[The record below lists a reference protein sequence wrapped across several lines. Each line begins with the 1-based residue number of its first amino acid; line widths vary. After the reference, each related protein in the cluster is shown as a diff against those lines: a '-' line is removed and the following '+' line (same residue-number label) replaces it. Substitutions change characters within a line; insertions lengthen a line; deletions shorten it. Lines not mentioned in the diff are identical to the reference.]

1 MIVFPAIDILDG
13 QAVRLYQGD
22 YQQKTVYEDNPLRA
36 AQRFEMDG
44 ATHLHLVDLDG
55 AKEGLTR
62 NFDTITRVV
71 RESGL
76 FVQLGGG
83 IRDMQSA
90 QKYLNCGVGRII
102 LGTAAVEDPGFLK
115 EAVQAFGDKLAVGV
129 DIRDSQVATKGWTH
143 TSTLGMEDLL
153 DSLSELGVA
162 TLIATDI
169 SRDGAMRGTN
179 LSLYAQITRQWGF
192 QVIASGGV
200 TTLKDVEALNDLD
213 LYGVIIGRA
222 LYTGD
227 IALTDALEVVK

>member
-36 AQRFEMDG
+36 AQRFEIDG

-129 DIRDSQVATKGWTH
+129 DIRDGQVATKGWTH

>member
-153 DSLSELGVA
+153 DSLSELGVV

>member
-1 MIVFPAIDILDG
+1 MIVFPAIDILGG

-22 YQQKTVYEDNPLRA
+22 YQQKTVYEDDPLRA

-55 AKEGLTR
+55 AKEGTTR
-62 NFDTITRVV
+62 NFDVIARVV

-83 IRDMQSA
+83 IRDMNSA
-90 QKYLNCGVGRII
+90 QKYLDCGVGRII

-115 EAVQAFGDKLAVGV
+115 EAVKAFKDKLAVGV
-129 DIRDSQVATKGWTH
+129 DIRDGQVATKGWTE
-143 TSTLGMEDLL
+143 TSTLGMDDLL
-153 DSLSELGVA
+153 ESLSDLGVT

-227 IALTDALEVVK
+227 IALTAALEVVK

>member
-1 MIVFPAIDILDG
+1 MIVFPAIDILGG

-22 YQQKTVYEDNPLRA
+22 YQQKTVYEDDPLRA

-55 AKEGLTR
+55 AKEGTTR
-62 NFDTITRVV
+62 NYDVIARVV

-83 IRDMQSA
+83 IRDMNSA
-90 QKYLNCGVGRII
+90 QKYLDCGVGRII

-115 EAVQAFGDKLAVGV
+115 EAVKAFKDKLAVGV
-129 DIRDSQVATKGWTH
+129 DIRDGQVATKGWTE
-143 TSTLGMEDLL
+143 TSTLGMDDLL
-153 DSLSELGVA
+153 ESLSDLGVT

-227 IALTDALEVVK
+227 IALTAALEVVK

>member
-1 MIVFPAIDILDG
+1 MILYPAIDILQG

-22 YQQKTVYEDNPLRA
+22 YEQKTVYDEDPLRVAKQFEA
-36 AQRFEMDG
+36 AG
-44 ATHLHLVDLDG
+44 ATHVHLVDLDG
-55 AKEGLTR
+55 AREGR
-62 NFDTITRVV
+62 VHNYEVV
-71 RESGL
+71 RRIVRGTGL

-83 IRDMQSA
+83 IRDMQTA
-90 QKYLNCGVGRII
+90 EGYLDSGVRRII
-102 LGTAAVEDPGFLK
+102 LGTAAVENQPFLQ
-115 EAVQAFGDKLAVGV
+115 EAVRTWGWHVAVGV
-129 DIRDSQVATKGWTH
+129 VILDGRVATKGWTEL
-143 TSTLGMEDLL
+143 SDMGMEDML
-153 DSLSELGVA
+153 DALSDMGVQ

-227 IALTDALEVVK
+227 IALTAALEVVK

>member
-36 AQRFEMDG
+36 AQRFEIDG

-90 QKYLNCGVGRII
+90 QKYLSCGVGRII

-129 DIRDSQVATKGWTH
+129 DIRDGQVATKGWTH

>member
-1 MIVFPAIDILDG
+1 
-13 QAVRLYQGD
+13 
-22 YQQKTVYEDNPLRA
+22 
-36 AQRFEMDG
+36 MDG

-55 AKEGLTR
+55 AKEGTTR
-62 NFDTITRVV
+62 NYDVIARVV

-83 IRDMQSA
+83 IRDMTSA

-115 EAVQAFGDKLAVGV
+115 EAVAAFKDRLAVGV
-129 DIRDSQVATKGWTH
+129 DIRDGQVATQGWTQ
-143 TSTLGMEDLL
+143 TSALGMEDLL
-153 DSLSELGVA
+153 ESLSDLGVT

-200 TTLKDVEALNDLD
+200 TTLKDVEALSDLD

-227 IALTDALEVVK
+227 IPLAAALEVVK

>member
-129 DIRDSQVATKGWTH
+129 DIRDGQVATKGWTH